1 MKKLFVLMQD
11 YDGDGVFGDEFSDHD
26 AEVVRQEKRDRM
38 DSDNLPGKRFK
49 IQARKY
55 LRRGRFRVLSEVR

>member
-1 MKKLFVLMQD
+1 MKTLFVLMQD

-26 AEVVRQEKRDRM
+26 VAVVRQEKQDRM
-38 DSDNLPGKRFK
+38 DSDDLPSNRFK

-55 LRRGRFRVLSEVR
+55 LRRGRFQVLED